1 MTKYANGKIYKLVS
15 NKSSDVYIG
24 SCFVTLCKRLSIH
37 KKPSNECCSKK
48 MFQVQDAIITIA
60 LIEAFPCQS
69 KAELKARELHYMTI
83 MECININRPFI
94 TDITIVGGDVKE
106 WQKAYREANA
116 PEIAEWQKAY
126 YEANAPAILEQR
138 KEYYEANAPAILEQK
153 KAYREANAP
162 AIKER
167 NKAYNAANAPAI
179 KEYREANRDK
189 INAQRRK
196 AYAAKKLKLTQSE
209 DSSSSE

>member
-24 SCFVTLCKRLSIH
+24 SCFITLCKRLAIH
-37 KKPSNECCSKK
+37 KNPTNSCCSKK

-69 KAELKARELHYMTI
+69 KAELKARELYYMTI
-83 MECININRPFI
+83 MECINVNRPFI
-94 TDITIVGGDVKE
+94 TDITVVDGDETEWRKE
-106 WQKAYREANA
+106 YREANA

-126 YEANAPAILEQR
+126 
-138 KEYYEANAPAILEQK
+138 
-153 KAYREANAP
+153 REANAP
-162 AIKER
+162 AIKEQK
-167 NKAYNAANAPAI
+167 KAYNKENAPAIKEQKKAYYEANAPAI
-179 KEYREANRDK
+179 KEHKKAYNEANRDK
-189 INAQRRK
+189 INARNRK